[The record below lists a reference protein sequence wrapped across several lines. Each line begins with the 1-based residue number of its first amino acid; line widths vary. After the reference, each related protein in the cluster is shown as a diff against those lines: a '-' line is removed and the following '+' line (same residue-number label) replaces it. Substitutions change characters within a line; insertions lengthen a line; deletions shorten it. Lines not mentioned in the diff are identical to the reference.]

1 MTARHRI
8 LAALALLAA
17 ALALLAS
24 GCASLPKTSADF
36 VEVTKRMDV
45 IAVMPPAF
53 NLTQAGA
60 FTGESVNEINH
71 LIESELLTAAGS
83 LVAESRYK
91 RASFDVSDAVLA
103 QDAELRTALFEQ
115 HQAMNDVF
123 KALAKSRAKTIDIPY
138 HANIDLIAD
147 RSGAEYLLFLNGSG
161 YFSTTGAKV
170 KGAIL
175 AGLTGVGRFTSNSM
189 LAGVLVDAKTGKVVW
204 YNVAQRPNYDPRKP
218 SQLMMTAQML
228 TKPLLGQS
236 QIKQD
241 HTRDQF
247 IIEKMAAK

>member
-1 MTARHRI
+1 MTARHA
-8 LAALALLAA
+8 LLFSALALLVG
-17 ALALLAS
+17 
-24 GCASLPKTSADF
+24 GCATLPKTSADF

-60 FTGESVNEINH
+60 FTGESVTELNH
-71 LIESELLTAAGS
+71 LIENELLTAAGS

-91 RASFDVSDAVLA
+91 QATFDVGDAALA

-115 HQAMNDVF
+115 NQAMKDVF
-123 KALAKSRAKTIDIPY
+123 RALAKSREKTINIPY
-138 HANIDLIAD
+138 PANVDLIAD
-147 RSGAEYLLFLNGSG
+147 RAGAEYLLFLSGSG

-170 KGAIL
+170 KGMIL
-175 AGLTGVGRFTSNSM
+175 AGLTGASSYTSGSM

-204 YNVAQRPNYDPRKP
+204 YNEAERLNYDPRKP

-241 HTRDQF
+241 NSRDQV
-247 IIEKMAAK
+247 IIEKMGTK